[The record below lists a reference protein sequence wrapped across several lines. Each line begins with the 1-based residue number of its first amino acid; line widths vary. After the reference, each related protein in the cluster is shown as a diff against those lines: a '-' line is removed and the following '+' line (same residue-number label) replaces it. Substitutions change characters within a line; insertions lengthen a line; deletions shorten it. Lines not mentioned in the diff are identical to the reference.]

1 MNELQYPIGKF
12 EYEEP
17 HDEFEMEMMLDSL
30 AMVPAIL
37 RGEVDQLSDEQ
48 LDTPYRPEGWTLR
61 QVVHHLAD
69 SHINAYTR
77 FKLALTEI
85 EPVIKTYDQELWA
98 ETFESKKAKIDF
110 SLDLL
115 DAVHRK
121 WNELLRSLDESD
133 LRKSYFHPE
142 TGGLVTLMEAL
153 SHYDWHGRH
162 HIAHITTLKQ
172 SKSW

>member
-1 MNELQYPIGKF
+1 MKELQYPIGKF
-12 EYEEP
+12 IYEEP
-17 HDEFEMEMMLDSL
+17 QDEFEMEILLDGL
-30 AMVPAIL
+30 AIVPAIL
-37 RGEVDQLSDEQ
+37 RIEVDQLTDEQ
-48 LDTPYRPEGWTLR
+48 LDTPYRPEGWTVR

-69 SHINAYTR
+69 SHINAYIR

-98 ETFESKKAKIDF
+98 ETFESKKANIDF

-115 DAVHRK
+115 EAVHKK

-142 TGGLVTLMEAL
+142 TGELVSLYEAL
-153 SHYDWHGRH
+153 SLYEWHGRH
-162 HIAHITTLKQ
+162 HIAHITSLKH
-172 SKSW
+172 SKGW